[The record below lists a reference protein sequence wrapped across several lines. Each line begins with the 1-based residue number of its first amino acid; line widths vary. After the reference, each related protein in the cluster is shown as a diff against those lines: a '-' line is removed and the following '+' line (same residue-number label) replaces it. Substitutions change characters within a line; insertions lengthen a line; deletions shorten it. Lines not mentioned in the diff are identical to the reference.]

1 MDGQVRGSFDE
12 KLHEFAS
19 GERGVYCNPFSD
31 PNLPGGAYKESA
43 HCFATH
49 CHMPFEGS
57 TPIWDIFY
65 DYVTYAPVL
74 EQLEEPMYKI
84 IYVLAETEQG
94 AEHRMKAHTRGN
106 RDWAWI
112 YPEPTDLHLCY
123 ARILIGLPP
132 QPDKFR
138 YGRYYVDPN
147 VYEGIRQVV
156 PREKDDYGCPC

>member
-1 MDGQVRGSFDE
+1 M
-12 KLHEFAS
+12 
-19 GERGVYCNPFSD
+19 
-31 PNLPGGAYKESA
+31 
-43 HCFATH
+43 
-49 CHMPFEGS
+49 
-57 TPIWDIFY
+57 IY

-74 EQLEEPMYKI
+74 EQWEEPMYKI

-112 YPEPTDLHLCY
+112 YPEPTDLHLGY

-132 QPDKFR
+132 QPEKFP

-156 PREKDDYGCPC
+156 PREKDEHGRPC